1 MHVLFNFL
9 HEKRGDFLKKVEELI
24 IELSKCYDG
33 EKGSL
38 DFTTPFE
45 LLVAVM
51 LSAQCT
57 DARVNIVTKTLF
69 KIANTPEK
77 FAKMNIKEIEDLIS
91 SISFFRNKA
100 KHIKECSIQIIE
112 NFNGTVPETMEELT
126 SLSGIGRKS
135 ANVIML
141 EAFNKC
147 EGIAVDTHVLRVSNR
162 LNLVT
167 SDNPLVVEKKLM
179 EIYPEEIWGDLH
191 LKLLFFGRYYC
202 KAKNPE
208 CENGKEC
215 PFKGIC
221 KKNCQII

>member
-1 MHVLFNFL
+1 M
-9 HEKRGDFLKKVEELI
+9 KKVEELI

-69 KIANTPEK
+69 KVANTPEK
-77 FAKMNIKEIEDLIS
+77 FSKMDIKQIENLIS

-112 NFNGTVPETMEELT
+112 KFDGNVPNNMEELT
-126 SLSGIGRKS
+126 TLSGIGRKS

-147 EGIAVDTHVLRVSNR
+147 EGIAVDTHALRLSNR
-162 LNLVT
+162 L
-167 SDNPLVVEKKLM
+167 
-179 EIYPEEIWGDLH
+179 
-191 LKLLFFGRYYC
+191 R
-202 KAKNPE
+202 
-208 CENGKEC
+208 
-215 PFKGIC
+215 
-221 KKNCQII
+221 II

>member
-1 MHVLFNFL
+1 M
-9 HEKRGDFLKKVEELI
+9 KKVEELI

-69 KIANTPEK
+69 KLANTPEQ
-77 FAKMNIKEIEDLIS
+77 FAKMEIKEIENLIS

-112 NFNGTVPETMEELT
+112 KYNGIVPETMEELT
-126 SLSGIGRKS
+126 TLSGIGRKS

-147 EGIAVDTHVLRVSNR
+147 EGIAVDTHALRLSKR
-162 LNLVT
+162 LRF
-167 SDNPLVVEKKLM
+167 
-179 EIYPEEIWGDLH
+179 I
-191 LKLLFFGRYYC
+191 
-202 KAKNPE
+202 
-208 CENGKEC
+208 
-215 PFKGIC
+215 
-221 KKNCQII
+221 